1 MRITVLG
8 VLIVIGTVLLIA
20 LGAHLLERD
29 LNQKAESHEQP
40 NLGK

>member
-20 LGAHLLERD
+20 LGAYRLERD
-29 LNQKAESHEQP
+29 LNQRE
-40 NLGK
+40 GIR

>member
-20 LGAHLLERD
+20 LGAHLLVRD
-29 LNQKAESHEQP
+29 VKQRQESDEHP
-40 NLGK
+40 NLG